1 MKQPSWGREAGS
13 NQAGWEGRK
22 QLGRGGGQ
30 GSSQAE
36 GGESRKQKAGINQV
50 GGRGEGEQS
59 QVGEGRRVGELGVG
73 RAWGRGRS
81 GSRPAGGGKDEA
93 TRLEQRSREQP
104 GRVFPMNFMIRM

>member
-1 MKQPSWGREAGS
+1 MKQPGWSRGAGS

-30 GSSQAE
+30 GSSQ
-36 GGESRKQKAGINQV
+36 
-50 GGRGEGEQS
+50 
-59 QVGEGRRVGELGVG
+59 
-73 RAWGRGRS
+73 
-81 GSRPAGGGKDEA
+81 AGGGKDEA

>member
-30 GSSQAE
+30 GSSQAG

-50 GGRGEGEQS
+50 GGRGGGAEIT
-59 QVGEGRRVGELGVG
+59 QVGEERRVGE
-73 RAWGRGRS
+73 
-81 GSRPAGGGKDEA
+81 
-93 TRLEQRSREQP
+93 
-104 GRVFPMNFMIRM
+104 

>member
-1 MKQPSWGREAGS
+1 MGGQEAARQGGRAGEQS
-13 NQAGWEGRK
+13 
-22 QLGRGGGQ
+22 GRGRREQ
-30 GSSQAE
+30 KA
-36 GGESRKQKAGINQV
+36 ESRDQP
-50 GGRGEGEQS
+50 GRGKGGGGAEIS